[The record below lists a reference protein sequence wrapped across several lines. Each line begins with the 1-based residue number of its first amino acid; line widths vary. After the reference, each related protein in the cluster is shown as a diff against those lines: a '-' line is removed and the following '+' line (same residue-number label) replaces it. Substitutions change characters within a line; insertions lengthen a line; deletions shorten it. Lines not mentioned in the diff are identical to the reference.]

1 MKNIVINTLSSNE
14 LFQLTEL
21 FVYHDVDEMIK
32 NNSEQIESGV
42 IDIFVL
48 YIDEKLVGELR
59 VMYSNSD
66 ERFAK
71 KGVRAY
77 LYAFRIHIDF
87 RGKGLGKYLLK
98 NVIDV
103 LSMKGYD
110 EFTVGVE
117 DDNHR
122 AIHIYKDFG
131 FNEIIARI
139 HEEYQG
145 EGYDYNLYLNKQKV
159 T

>member
-1 MKNIVINTLSSNE
+1 MWIVPI
-14 LFQLTEL
+14 
-21 FVYHDVDEMIK
+21 
-32 NNSEQIESGV
+32 
-42 IDIFVL
+42 
-48 YIDEKLVGELR
+48 
-59 VMYSNSD
+59 
-66 ERFAK
+66 
-71 KGVRAY
+71 Y
-77 LYAFRIHIDF
+77 LIPI
-87 RGKGLGKYLLK
+87 LIL
-98 NVIDV
+98 
-103 LSMKGYD
+103 YD